1 MVDLSISVHDA
12 EPAVRISTAAE
23 LERVIHLASEEAR
36 ARKMLNIIYLKA
48 ANGNNLSLVVGGDD
62 TVLSFTY
69 GHRNPPYY
77 ASRGADTST
86 HPIMTC
92 YVGLVHHTEFP
103 REYVISFERG
113 LTAAQEFAESGTVP
127 QSIEWVE
134 T

>member
-1 MVDLSISVHDA
+1 
-12 EPAVRISTAAE
+12 
-23 LERVIHLASEEAR
+23 
-36 ARKMLNIIYLKA
+36 MLNVIFLKA
-48 ANGNNLSLVVGGDD
+48 ANGNNLSFVVGGDD

-69 GHRNPPYY
+69 GYRNPPYY

-86 HPIMTC
+86 PPIMTC

-103 REYVISFERG
+103 RKYLIPFERG

-127 QSIEWVE
+127 RSIEWVA